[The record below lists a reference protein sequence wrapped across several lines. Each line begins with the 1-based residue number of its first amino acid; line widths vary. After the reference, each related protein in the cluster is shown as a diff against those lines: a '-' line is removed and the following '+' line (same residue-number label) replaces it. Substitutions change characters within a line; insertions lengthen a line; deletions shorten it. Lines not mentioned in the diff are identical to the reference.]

1 MDAQGCKIIEDVVF
15 RDNTSAMKL
24 ENNMKTSAMKLENN
38 MKTSAGKRASHVE
51 IKYFY
56 ATDLIKRKQAIIK
69 DCSTDSMIA
78 GYMI

>member
-15 RDNTSAMKL
+15 RDNASAMKL
-24 ENNMKTSAMKLENN
+24 ENDD
-38 MKTSAGKRASHVE
+38 KTSAGKRARHFE
-51 IKYFY
+51 KKHFY
-56 ATDLIKRKQAIIK
+56 AADLIKRKQAIIK